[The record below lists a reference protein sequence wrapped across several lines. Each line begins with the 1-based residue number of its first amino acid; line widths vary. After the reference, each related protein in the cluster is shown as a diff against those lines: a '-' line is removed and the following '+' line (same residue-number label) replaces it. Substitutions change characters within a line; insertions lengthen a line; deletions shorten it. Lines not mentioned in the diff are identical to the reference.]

1 MHELPVTQSVLDI
14 VVRHAERAGAAR
26 VTDIRLVIGQLSSIV
41 DDSVQFY
48 WDMIAAGTIAEGA
61 RLHFQRVPAQMQ
73 CQACGASFA
82 LAASAD
88 FTCPQCGSR
97 SVRVTGGEEFYVE
110 SIDVETA

>member
-1 MHELPVTQSVLDI
+1 MHELPVTQSILNI
-14 VVRHAERAGAAR
+14 VVRHAEQAGAAR
-26 VTDIRLVIGQLSSIV
+26 ITDIRLVIGQLSSIV

-73 CQACGASFA
+73 CQACGAAFA

-88 FTCPQCGSR
+88 FACPQCGS
-97 SVRVTGGEEFYVE
+97 SDVRVTGGEEFYVE